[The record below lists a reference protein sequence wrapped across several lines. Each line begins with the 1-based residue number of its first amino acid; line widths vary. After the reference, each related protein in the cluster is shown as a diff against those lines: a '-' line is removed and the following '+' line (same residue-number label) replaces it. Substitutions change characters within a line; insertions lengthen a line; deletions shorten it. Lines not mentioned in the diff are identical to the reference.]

1 MKLNDYLDLY
11 EVLQQDRSTRDERRA
26 FGLEQQDLKENPLAQ
41 LRAWVAQRRTK
52 LQQPIFSETF
62 NAYLYGVTLTLVII
76 AFILG
81 LFSGIGLLSYN
92 GKEPVNVI
100 YFMAMVVFVPLF
112 TMTLTLLSM
121 FRANR
126 QQSMLVHL
134 SPAFW
139 MEKILAL
146 FPSRIK
152 ERLNSELS
160 DLKVAPLVA
169 NWLVIKRSQ
178 LIALAFSFGLLL
190 ALLAVVATH
199 DIAFA
204 WSTTL
209 HITPEE
215 FHRFLETLSFPWRDL
230 FPWAVPSVEL
240 VEQSQYYRLG
250 GELGDEMIKRASLL
264 GEWWKFLVFA
274 TLFYAIILRFF
285 MLLIS
290 TYGLH
295 RAIGR
300 AFMGLEGVKALLND
314 FNEPVITTS
323 AKEGESTFI
332 SNDVSYEQLL
342 HQLDSSY
349 DVVLGWAMDEERL
362 KVINDSLDVTAPLL
376 FEVGGANSLQEDSAV
391 IEKCHGKVLLYV
403 KSWEPPTMD
412 FIDFVEMLLER
423 VDSVVV
429 APLGTAEQQY
439 VTKASDL
446 QVWARKLVIL
456 KSDKVWLKV

>member
-11 EVLQQDRSTRDERRA
+11 EVLQQDRSTRNERRA
-26 FGLEQQDLKENPLAQ
+26 FGLEHQDIKDEPLRQLKT
-41 LRAWVAQRRTK
+41 WVSQRREK
-52 LQQPIFSETF
+52 FKQPRFSETF
-62 NAYLYGVTLTLVII
+62 NAYLYAVTLSLVII
-76 AFILG
+76 ALALG

-92 GKEPVNVI
+92 GKEPVNII
-100 YFMAMVVFVPLF
+100 YFMAMVVFVPLL
-112 TMTLTLLSM
+112 TMTLTLFSM
-121 FRANR
+121 LRANR

-146 FPSRIK
+146 FPSKIK
-152 ERLNSELS
+152 ERLSNDLSEL
-160 DLKVAPLVA
+160 KVTPLVA

-178 LIALAFSFGLLL
+178 LIALSFSFGLLL
-190 ALLAVVATH
+190 ALLSVVATH

-209 HITPEE
+209 RISPEN
-215 FHRFLETLSFPWRDL
+215 FHHFLETLSFAWKDL

-274 TLFYAIILRFF
+274 TLFYAIILRFL
-285 MLLIS
+285 MLLLA
-290 TYGLH
+290 TFGLH
-295 RAIGR
+295 KAIGKS
-300 AFMGLEGVKALLND
+300 FMGLDGVKQLLND

-323 AKEGESTFI
+323 AKESESGFI
-332 SNDVSYEQLL
+332 AKDLAYMQVVHTLEA
-342 HQLDSSY
+342 SY
-349 DVVLGWAMDEERL
+349 DGVLGWAIDEVRL
-362 KVINDSLDVTAPLL
+362 KVINDSMTVETALL
-376 FEVGGANSLQEDSAV
+376 FEVGGANSLQEDSEV
-391 IEKCHGKVLLYV
+391 ISQCHGEVLLFV
-403 KSWEPPTMD
+403 KAWEPPTMD
-412 FIDFVEMLLER
+412 FIDFLEMLLER

-429 APLGTAEQQY
+429 APLGTTEQKY

-446 QVWARKLVIL
+446 DVWARKIVIL
-456 KSDKVWLKV
+456 NSEHVWLKV